1 MVSSE
6 PQAQAPHKSLA
17 LRSSM
22 GKITF
27 EEVSKHNNA
36 RDCWVILYGK
46 VYDLTEFLP
55 EHPGGSGVI
64 VKQAGKDA
72 TKLFDTIHPKGTI
85 EKNLSPEQ
93 YKGEFDSSTLPV
105 EFKKAEEEEER
116 KRKERLAMVPPMSK
130 CLNLWD
136 MELVASKV
144 LSPEAWAYYSSAADD
159 METYNENRAVFRR
172 IWLRPRIL
180 RNVRHVDPS
189 TKILGIPSA
198 LPFYITATALGRMG
212 HPDGELNLTRAA
224 ARTGLIQ
231 MIPTLSSVSFD
242 EMVDARD
249 EKGAPVQFFQLY
261 VSADRNVVADMLRRA
276 EEANVK
282 AIFVTVDAPQL
293 GRREQDMRMHFVDEG
308 SNVQAGN
315 VENRDEG
322 AARAIS
328 SFIDPSFDWDDVLWM
343 KRQTHLPILLKG
355 VQTWEDAVQ
364 AYEMGLA
371 GVVLS
376 NHGGRQLDF
385 ARSGVEVLEEVMREL
400 RKRGTFPNPSFQIMV
415 DGGFR
420 RGTDI
425 LKAIAMG
432 ATAVGIGRP
441 FLYAYSAYGVDGV
454 VHAIKLLRDE
464 LEMNMRLIGAKSIE
478 DLVPDM
484 VDLTALH
491 NHTGASFPKQDLSVL
506 DFMDKSRL

>member
-1 MVSSE
+1 
-6 PQAQAPHKSLA
+6 
-17 LRSSM
+17 M
-22 GKITF
+22 GKITY
-27 EEVSKHNNA
+27 EEVSKHNHA
-36 RDCWVILYGK
+36 KDCWVILYGK
-46 VYDLTEFLP
+46 VYDLTGFLP

-85 EKNLSPEQ
+85 ENSLSPEHC
-93 YKGEFDSSTLPV
+93 KGDFDSSTLPV
-105 EFKKAEEEEER
+105 EYKKAEEEEER
-116 KRKERLAMVPPMSK
+116 KRKERLAMLPPMSK
-130 CLNLWD
+130 CLNLGD
-136 MELVASKV
+136 LELVASKV

-159 METYNENRAVFRR
+159 LETYHENRAVFRR

-180 RNVRHVDPS
+180 RNVRYVDPS

-224 ARTGLIQ
+224 AKTGLIQ

-242 EMVDARD
+242 EIIDARNQ
-249 EKGAPVQFFQLY
+249 EGGPAQFFQLY
-261 VSADRNVVADMLRRA
+261 VSTDRNVVANMLRRA
-276 EEANVK
+276 EETNVK

-308 SNVQAGN
+308 SNVQGGH
-315 VENRDEG
+315 VEKRDEG
-322 AARAIS
+322 AARAIT

-343 KRQTHLPILLKG
+343 KRQTRLPILLKG

-400 RKRGTFPNPSFQIMV
+400 RKRGSFPNPAFQVMV

-425 LKAIAMG
+425 LKALAMG

-454 VHAIKLLRDE
+454 IHAINLLRDE
-464 LEMNMRLIGAKSIE
+464 LEMNMRLIGARSIE
-478 DLVPDM
+478 ELVPSM
-484 VDLTALH
+484 VDLSALH
-491 NHTGASFPKQDLSVL
+491 NHTGAVFPKQDQSVL